1 MKKSVAFI
9 AAAAFA
15 FSFLSLSL
23 TSCDS
28 FNGGQNFAADGAI
41 CVRLPDQS
49 QLAGQAAAE
58 KLSGSVSSDG
68 TLNGAS
74 VDSFKVTVRNVAL
87 KTETSQTVAPGSIV
101 TIDKLSEGSYDVAV
115 FGYGADSQANPSY
128 YGNARAVA
136 VTAGKT
142 STANVV
148 LSRLTE
154 RPGVSFSFS
163 AVDLQ
168 NAFLTYSCDEM
179 GKSGE
184 AFYSFTTPGGTD
196 LVKPPMPIF
205 MEPGYNYKV
214 KVVFYG
220 MSNEAKYICS
230 AEGVVP
236 ASGGLV
242 SGSASMVDKG
252 FVPLT
257 NYTAPLLLGNSPA
270 DYFKD
275 NVSFSL
281 EGESVPAENVS
292 FHAIN
297 DKACG
302 FTVPFIASYQEYSCL
317 LMPSVV
323 HPVTAPNVSVA
334 DMQVPKGETK
344 EVAVSYNPPAPV
356 NWPVLGQ
363 LPDTQNG
370 FTSYG
375 VTSYDSDTWQGEAAC
390 QQSYSNYIKASDDK
404 KSIIGI
410 GVSPSPCPCVW
421 TVSVTHGA
429 HGQMNDTSASAN
441 FNVSCVEATQPSGG
455 GGGSGGIPAPADFV
469 FVEGA
474 TINTAISGSSV
485 FLDGR
490 KIVIPDMYVCSHEV
504 TQKEWT
510 TYMKDRGFSTS
521 YGKGDDYPANYT
533 SWFNALIYCNLRSA
547 TEGLDPVYYITVD
560 TTNDTDSMDYPAGN
574 RSYDVTEWESK
585 LSTSPVS
592 SGSAVVTK
600 DVDGKYN
607 MSEYSVYTHIAYPCR
622 GFTMDKSRNG
632 YRLLTEAE
640 WEYCAR
646 GGKDGIA
653 GTQYTHSG
661 NYTVNSNAVDNVA
674 WYSSNSGGKMHLITD
689 HEKTAGI
696 DSANLLGIYDM
707 CGNVAEWVYDW
718 FGWQNINA
726 STPETGYVYTGWNN
740 QNQILKGGYFDS
752 GASYC
757 TVNQRDSR
765 NTYCSSE
772 SGLRICRNKDT
783 RTITGFNGT
792 WCLSPPMARTISS
805 TGVVDFKIFNDAAT
819 SSDYANID
827 KSKLVVEYGD
837 TSGTVEHTYTGESD
851 GVTIE
856 PKSDG
861 VVWKINNPNTA
872 TSGAKMYRFYYDG
885 VEIAYNRVFAN

>member
-154 RPGVSFSFS
+154 RPGVSFAFS

-168 NAFLTYSCDEM
+168 YAFLTYSCDEM

-184 AFYSFTTPGGTD
+184 VFYSFTTPGGTD
-196 LVKPPMPIF
+196 LVKPPMPVF

-220 MSNEAKYICS
+220 MSSEAKYICS

-242 SGSASMVDKG
+242 SGSASDVDKG
-252 FVPLT
+252 FVPWT

-281 EGESVPAENVS
+281 EGESVPAEDVS

-375 VTSYDSDTWQGEAAC
+375 VTGYDSDTWQGEADC
-390 QQSYSNYIKASDDK
+390 PQSYSNYIKASDDK

-410 GVSPSPCPCVW
+410 DVSPSPCPCVW

-441 FNVSCVEATQPSGG
+441 FNVSCVEAASSGG
-455 GGGSGGIPAPADFV
+455 GGGSVNYPPDPNWFSFQSTPEVLPEGTQGAAEVIYNNVSNGTRLLYPAPTPRYVKFGNYPRTHKA
-469 FVEGA
+469 A
-474 TINTAISGSSV
+474 SV
-485 FLDGR
+485 NIDESVYQTMGNF
-490 KIVIPDMYVCSHEV
+490 
-504 TQKEWT
+504 
-510 TYMKDRGFSTS
+510 TY
-521 YGKGDDYPANYT
+521 YKGDDNNWYAKFQVKKNSSTTYYNNGTDTIEATSNYAY
-533 SWFNALIYCNLRSA
+533 FKL
-547 TEGLDPVYYITVD
+547 EPITWRVL
-560 TTNDTDSMDYPAGN
+560 TTNYKGTGKALLVTD
-574 RSYDVTEWESK
+574 
-585 LSTSPVS
+585 
-592 SGSAVVTK
+592 
-600 DVDGKYN
+600 
-607 MSEYSVYTHIAYPCR
+607 
-622 GFTMDKSRNG
+622 
-632 YRLLTEAE
+632 EA
-640 WEYCAR
+640 
-646 GGKDGIA
+646 
-653 GTQYTHSG
+653 
-661 NYTVNSNAVDNVA
+661 
-674 WYSSNSGGKMHLITD
+674 L
-689 HEKTAGI
+689 
-696 DSANLLGIYDM
+696 
-707 CGNVAEWVYDW
+707 
-718 FGWQNINA
+718 
-726 STPETGYVYTGWNN
+726 P
-740 QNQILKGGYFDS
+740 GYFDY
-752 GASYC
+752 A
-757 TVNQRDSR
+757 N
-765 NTYCSSE
+765 
-772 SGLRICRNKDT
+772 
-783 RTITGFNGT
+783 
-792 WCLSPPMARTISS
+792 SPGHKAFAF
-805 TGVVDFKIFNDAAT
+805 VYN
-819 SSDYANID
+819 SDYSTPNR
-827 KSKLVVEYGD
+827 
-837 TSGTVEHTYTGESD
+837 TYRRKD
-851 GVTIE
+851 
-856 PKSDG
+856 
-861 VVWKINNPNTA
+861 NL
-872 TSGAKMYRFYYDG
+872 
-885 VEIAYNRVFAN
+885 